1 ALANSLDALTD
12 PTTPATWIP
21 IGTDGAGSV
30 GNGGDGFSGTFNGL
44 GNTISNLTVNL
55 GLSNYV
61 GLFGYVGAGGA
72 VKNIGLVSDS
82 VTGDL
87 YVGALAGY
95 NDGTLSN
102 AYATGTVGGFNFA
115 GGLVGL
121 NDAAGNIGIAFA
133 TGAVS
138 GNQAI
143 GGLVG
148 HNNGTISNA
157 YAVASVSG
165 NVQEGGLVGNNN
177 NGSISSAYAAGGLTT
192 TQLQAALPSGFDSK
206 WAIISNISYPYLT
219 GIYATAPQI
228 VSGTVNGN
236 TGGTAVTGIANGA
249 GFGTATTGANGYYY
263 FQLAPGTLGS
273 SEKILTYV
281 SGSSDGNAVSALATV
296 TSSDTTTSLAA

>member
-1 ALANSLDALTD
+1 MLGCLAMSAPAERSRISAWSATRSRATYTSARWPDTTTALSA
-12 PTTPATWIP
+12 TPMP
-21 IGTDGAGSV
+21 LERS
-30 GNGGDGFSGTFNGL
+30 
-44 GNTISNLTVNL
+44 
-55 GLSNYV
+55 
-61 GLFGYVGAGGA
+61 A
-72 VKNIGLVSDS
+72 VSTS
-82 VTGDL
+82 
-87 YVGALAGY
+87 
-95 NDGTLSN
+95 
-102 AYATGTVGGFNFA
+102 

-177 NGSISSAYAAGGLTT
+177 NGSISSPYAAGGVTSTVDTPGGLVGANSGTITNGYYDSDTGPAHGLGSDNNGQTVTGLTT